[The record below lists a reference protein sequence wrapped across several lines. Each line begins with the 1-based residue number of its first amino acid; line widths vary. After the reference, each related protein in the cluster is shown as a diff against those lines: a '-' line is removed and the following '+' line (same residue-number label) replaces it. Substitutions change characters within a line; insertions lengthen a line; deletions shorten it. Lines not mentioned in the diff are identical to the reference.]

1 MPPSPNNRLAISP
14 QQQLLLLLLRAEEN
28 EVVVAFDEDAN
39 AWLSARRMFLLLRTS
54 FVARGL
60 QSDEHIFA
68 KNIKNFQ
75 DVDDDTNTIS
85 TRGRN
90 RRLCVVPILSFWRR
104 YV

>member
-14 QQQLLLLLLRAEEN
+14 QQQLLLLLPLRAEEN

-39 AWLSARRMFLLLRTS
+39 AWLSARRMFLLLLLSLREGFKVSNT
-54 FVARGL
+54 FL
-60 QSDEHIFA
+60 QKIL
-68 KNIKNFQ
+68 NFQ
-75 DVDDDTNTIS
+75 DVDDDTNTLS

>member
-14 QQQLLLLLLRAEEN
+14 QQQLLLPLRAEEN

-68 KNIKNFQ
+68 KNIKK
-75 DVDDDTNTIS
+75 
-85 TRGRN
+85 
-90 RRLCVVPILSFWRR
+90 LSRC
-104 YV
+104 

>member
-14 QQQLLLLLLRAEEN
+14 QQQLLLLLRAEEN

-39 AWLSARRMFLLLRTS
+39 AWLSARRMFLLLLLSLREGFKVTNT
-54 FVARGL
+54 FL
-60 QSDEHIFA
+60 QKIL
-68 KNIKNFQ
+68 NFQ